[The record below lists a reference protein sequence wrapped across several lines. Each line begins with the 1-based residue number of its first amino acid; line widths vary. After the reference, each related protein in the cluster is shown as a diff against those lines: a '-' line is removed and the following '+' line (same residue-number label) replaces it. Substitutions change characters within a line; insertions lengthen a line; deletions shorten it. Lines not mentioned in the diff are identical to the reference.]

1 MDKLYGLS
9 FFSATRCML
18 WHLLCSFSVLTSHM
32 FVTSGTSVP
41 VFWLVSLLACLC
53 LTALSAQ
60 TVYRIP
66 CHWQVAA
73 ETPKT
78 FSSVFADS
86 RDDILS
92 RINPTDL
99 LLTKLRERRLLSQQQ
114 VDDIKVSGRTDFS
127 DDRPVDHSCN

>member
-1 MDKLYGLS
+1 M
-9 FFSATRCML
+9 
-18 WHLLCSFSVLTSHM
+18 
-32 FVTSGTSVP
+32 
-41 VFWLVSLLACLC
+41 
-53 LTALSAQ
+53 
-60 TVYRIP
+60 
-66 CHWQVAA
+66 
-73 ETPKT
+73 
-78 FSSVFADS
+78 FADS